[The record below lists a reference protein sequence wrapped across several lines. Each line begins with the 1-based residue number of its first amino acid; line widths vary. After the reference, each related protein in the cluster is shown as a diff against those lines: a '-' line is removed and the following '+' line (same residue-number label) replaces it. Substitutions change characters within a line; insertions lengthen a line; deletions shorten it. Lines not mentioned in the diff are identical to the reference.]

1 MKKAGKKVAILKKD
15 NAAGAFAEEWKAA
28 FQEAGIKDEDQ
39 VELGPI
45 LSQAAMSVKD
55 AKELVCSMFYG
66 SWFKCLQF
74 AATHP

>member
-55 AKELVCSMFYG
+55 AKELVRSMFYG
-66 SWFKCLQF
+66 S
-74 AATHP
+74 